1 MLNGSREIQ
10 ICNFA
15 CCFVWV
21 CNLVSL
27 TLREERGLRVFENMV
42 LRKKFASK
50 RNEVTGEW
58 IRLLNEELYD
68 LYSSLNI
75 FG

>member
-1 MLNGSREIQ
+1 MGLQLGLSHIEGRTWTESVRKYG
-10 ICNFA
+10 A
-15 CCFVWV
+15 
-21 CNLVSL
+21 
-27 TLREERGLRVFENMV
+27 EEEVE
-42 LRKKFASK
+42 SK